1 MRTSYIK
8 APLSIQKSR
17 KVSDPADHEQP
28 VCKRGKT
35 SWPTSTSNFNLLTNF
50 NCAETK
56 MGSCSLSRNF
66 NGFESKMGAHSLLS
80 LPSPEDVVLGSSSSS
95 GKLRRHA
102 EFCAN
107 CYSDKRKGALVRCR
121 DCRRSGKRTVVL
133 YSVTLVVWHK
143 VLLT

>member
-17 KVSDPADHEQP
+17 KVSHPADHEQP

-56 MGSCSLSRNF
+56 MGSCSLSPNC

-80 LPSPEDVVLGSSSSS
+80 LPSPEDVVLGSSSSG